1 MSLRKFR
8 FTGTLPTKRAVGR
21 YANWI
26 LALDE
31 EGLAG
36 QDETTLR
43 PDDDQEKISK
53 HTMGTAV
60 VAVGPDGKQRVG
72 LLYGYLDL
80 WHGPEQADWLHIFR
94 GTRRLDIKLKAKF
107 WWPDETAPTLHY
119 NDFAELP
126 LRATSVLPSAKSRK
140 HFQLT
145 LMPGGSVVY
154 GPAPERARIVA
165 PPELRIGTVPEGP
178 RDHLADR
185 AEARIYSVRGA
196 RRRVIGTTTRI
207 ATVTSGKNAIR
218 VDYTYDKS
226 DRHGEI
232 HVTET
237 VVFDARTIEAHARSG
252 VANGRRLDFALG
264 RRGRTRLP
272 SGTFGDMVSLL
283 QSLDLAR
290 GMRFVA
296 PFFLMLFDEVRKI
309 AFQVD
314 AREEAPGHPGSSAWR
329 VRSEM
334 GGPHVEYTWLDT
346 RTRALLA
353 TRMTAPEA
361 GFDELAIYE
370 R

>member
-1 MSLRKFR
+1 MRKFR
-8 FTGTLPTKRAVGR
+8 FTGTLPTKRAVER
-21 YANWI
+21 YPNWI

-31 EGLAG
+31 EGLPG

-53 HTMGTAV
+53 YTMGTAV
-60 VAVGPDGKQRVG
+60 VAVGPDGKQQLG
-72 LLYGYLDL
+72 LLYGYMDL

-94 GTRRLDIKLKAKF
+94 GARRLDIKLKAKF
-107 WWPDETAPTLHY
+107 WWPDETASTLHY

-126 LRATSVLPSAKSRK
+126 LRITSALPSAKSRK
-140 HFQLT
+140 PFQLA
-145 LMPGGSVVY
+145 LMPNGSVVY
-154 GPAPERARIVA
+154 GPAMERAEIA
-165 PPELRIGTVPEGP
+165 AAPELRIGSVPRGR

-185 AEARIYSVRGA
+185 AQARIYSVQGT
-196 RRRVIGTTTRI
+196 RRRVIGSTTRI
-207 ATVTSGKNAIR
+207 ATIPSGKNTIR

-226 DRHGEI
+226 DRHGDI

-237 VVFDARTIEAHARSG
+237 VVFDARTIEAQSRSG

-314 AREEAPGHPGSSAWR
+314 GREEAPGHPGSSAWL

-334 GGPHVEYTWLDT
+334 GGPHVEHTWLDT
-346 RTRALLA
+346 STRALLA

-361 GFDELAIYE
+361 SFDELAIYE